1 MNQVEK
7 VKIKLPL
14 FSFEGEFRNTVTYHS
29 RLLRVVKQIIDRGC
43 SAKHCE
49 QIYKVNR
56 SWDKVLNNSYRVYQT
71 CSILSALIRLKYFR
85 TKGLSGALWTRKFC
99 FILSH
104 WYFYTAN
111 IYIFFTLERQW
122 NVAKSTF
129 INCKFRNIFE
139 FLFTLDKCSN
149 YNISMYFKNTMK
161 KL

>member
-1 MNQVEK
+1 MFSFYAAFGILLKELMNQVEK

-56 SWDKVLNNSYRVYQT
+56 SWDTVLNNSYRVYQT

-85 TKGLSGALWTRKFC
+85 TKGLSGALWTGKFC

-104 WYFYTAN
+104 WYFYETIRISHDNLTLTSSITASQ
-111 IYIFFTLERQW
+111 L
-122 NVAKSTF
+122 VSV
-129 INCKFRNIFE
+129 
-139 FLFTLDKCSN
+139 
-149 YNISMYFKNTMK
+149 
-161 KL
+161 KLM